1 MGVPIDDDDLKRL
14 TGDFLDGS
22 DSLGAVFSLNAQAR
36 QHLADGVGGSLIG
49 SEQEA
54 TKGHAL
60 VIQLSVLWLFV
71 LNSLFRL
78 FLFKTRG
85 RR

>member
-1 MGVPIDDDDLKRL
+1 LGVPIDDDDLKRL
-14 TGDFLDGS
+14 IGDFLDCG

-71 LNSLFRL
+71 LNSPLLTFP
-78 FLFKTRG
+78 F
-85 RR
+85 